1 MNSGSFSTSL
11 VLELSVL
18 QEISSLRDSG
28 TVEKL
33 VEEVSE
39 KASRLLGCRRFALI
53 LFEGETRRLAGTWGI
68 TDLSSI
74 DAIIESGGK
83 NVFIQDFTLDNERRG
98 TVVFEQ
104 AKPMDAKQKRLYTLL
119 AGRMKEIIRSIQ
131 AREQKQAAEKELSNS
146 KTFFDNILNSVEDGI
161 MVLDEDFSIKYCN
174 RIVQNWLSERINLHS
189 NKCHQLFNSLDAPC
203 EECPAAASLSSGK
216 PERSLIRGIKG
227 SEVEWVEAFASPL
240 LTEAGE
246 FSGTVVSIRDI
257 SLQKKLEEDLYQI
270 RKLEAVNTL
279 TTGVAHEFNNILQA
293 VIGYSEFIM
302 SRMEDSD
309 RFYNDI
315 AQIHDFGLSGSALIN
330 KIMAFSRKSDV
341 ELTTVDLNRRVAH
354 TSDLLQKT
362 IPKMVRIEQVTDS
375 ELWPVR
381 ADPTQIDQILLNLAG
396 NAVDAMPKGGV
407 LCLAT
412 RNATLDSIFCSS
424 HLGMTPGNYVQL
436 RVEDTGIGMDENTRR
451 RVFEP
456 FFTTK
461 TFGKGTGLGLA
472 AVFGTVESLG
482 GRILCES
489 EPGRGTAFTIYLPA
503 FESGEV
509 HYPAAHTVQKP
520 SRGDETVLLV
530 DDEERIRYLA
540 AEMLGSLGYS
550 VLQADS
556 GEKAL
561 EIYRVSGNTIDI
573 VVMDMGMPGMG
584 GYQCLDQ
591 LMRVNPEARVLI
603 ASGYTAEN
611 SLVRDSLARGASGFI
626 NKPYRLADISGK
638 IREILD
644 SGG

>member
-354 TSDLLQKT
+354 TSDMLLKT

-375 ELWPVR
+375 
-381 ADPTQIDQILLNLAG
+381 
-396 NAVDAMPKGGV
+396 
-407 LCLAT
+407 
-412 RNATLDSIFCSS
+412 
-424 HLGMTPGNYVQL
+424 
-436 RVEDTGIGMDENTRR
+436 
-451 RVFEP
+451 
-456 FFTTK
+456 
-461 TFGKGTGLGLA
+461 
-472 AVFGTVESLG
+472 
-482 GRILCES
+482 
-489 EPGRGTAFTIYLPA
+489 
-503 FESGEV
+503 
-509 HYPAAHTVQKP
+509 
-520 SRGDETVLLV
+520 
-530 DDEERIRYLA
+530 
-540 AEMLGSLGYS
+540 
-550 VLQADS
+550 
-556 GEKAL
+556 
-561 EIYRVSGNTIDI
+561 
-573 VVMDMGMPGMG
+573 
-584 GYQCLDQ
+584 
-591 LMRVNPEARVLI
+591 
-603 ASGYTAEN
+603 
-611 SLVRDSLARGASGFI
+611 
-626 NKPYRLADISGK
+626 
-638 IREILD
+638 
-644 SGG
+644 